1 MESKNPIQVTDRL
14 FLVLETLAETGPASL
29 AELDHLIDLN
39 KSTLHRLLSS
49 LIHVGYVQQD
59 PESGRYFLSSRLLT
73 LSARILSHMDI
84 LDEVRPY
91 LKQLSEDTR
100 ETVHFVELDG
110 CEAVYICKEEAY
122 MNTIRMASRV
132 GSRVPLY
139 CSGVGKAMLAS
150 MTDEDIRRI
159 WDSSSIR
166 ELTPHTVTDYDC
178 FFKEIQEVRRNGFA
192 IDKEEN
198 ETGVRC
204 IAAGL
209 PNYKGIT
216 RYAFSVSA
224 PAARMDGARTAEV
237 ARMILETREKIL
249 ARRQL

>member
-1 MESKNPIQVTDRL
+1 MEGKNPIQVTDRL

-29 AELDHLIDLN
+29 AELTHRIDLN
-39 KSTLHRLLSS
+39 KSTIHRLLSS
-49 LIHVGYVQQD
+49 LICVGYVQQD
-59 PESGRYFLSSRLLT
+59 AESGKYSLSNKLLT

-91 LKQLSEDTR
+91 LKQLSMDTR

-110 CEAVYICKEEAY
+110 HEAVYICKEEAY
-122 MNTIRMASRV
+122 MNAIRMASKV
-132 GSRVPLY
+132 GIRIPLY
-139 CSGVGKAMLAS
+139 CSGVGKAILAD

-159 WDSSSIR
+159 WEASAVR
-166 ELTPHTVTDYDC
+166 QLTPHTIIDYDL
-178 FFKEIQEVRRNGFA
+178 FFREIQEVREKGFA
-192 IDKEEN
+192 VDNEEN
-198 ETGVRC
+198 EAGVRC

-224 PAARMDGARTAEV
+224 PAARMDDERTEKI
-237 ARMILETREKIL
+237 ARMVLETRRKIL
-249 ARRQL
+249 AKR

>member
-1 MESKNPIQVTDRL
+1 MEGKNPIQVTDRL

-29 AELDHLIDLN
+29 AELDHRIDLN
-39 KSTLHRLLSS
+39 KSTIHRLLSS
-49 LIHVGYVQQD
+49 LIYVGYVQQD
-59 PESGRYFLSSRLLT
+59 AESGRYSLSSRLLT

-91 LKQLSEDTR
+91 LKQLSMDTR

-110 CEAVYICKEEAY
+110 HEAVYICKEEAY
-122 MNTIRMASRV
+122 MNAIRMASKV
-132 GSRVPLY
+132 GSRIPLY
-139 CSGVGKAMLAS
+139 CSGVGKAILAA
-150 MTDEDIRRI
+150 MPDNEIRRI
-159 WDSSSIR
+159 WDASAVHP
-166 ELTPHTVTDYDC
+166 LTPYTITDYDL
-178 FFKEIQEVRRNGFA
+178 FFREIQEVREKGFA
-192 IDKEEN
+192 VDKEEN

-224 PAARMDGARTAEV
+224 PAARMDDERTEKI
-237 ARMILETREKIL
+237 ARMVLETRRKIL
-249 ARRQL
+249 ARR